1 MNRSPKWGYVEFK
14 TEWARPMCTGRGN
27 LLEVQD
33 MALYDRYEQYRDPN
47 YTEEEQRDLASAEEL
62 DAKVRADTRLVH
74 EQGGTRNRRDGVFIP
89 YPLVETHIGIAMDR
103 AETQFKGH
111 PVMPEDEDVAI
122 RFPGVDPMGKYSIID
137 MKFAQRVSVI
147 EATLESRSPE
157 VQAYARGLLGRC
169 NDRRNGGIFA
179 DAYTNMKMYAQKHRA
194 LTRGAKLCMD
204 ADGRRLMHQQAR
216 TMEAEMAVEQ
226 FDKLLQ
232 GIEYAAGVRT
242 GPVPQEIADHYSQV
256 LGTDLNMEAVAAA
269 QTYYQPTKI
278 EMHFQDFD
286 NKMLQ
291 KAFAD
296 PRNWGMSPAELAEF
310 ADSVVDIDTY
320 ASAIP
325 PYAVATASRVIEP
338 AFREAERVT
347 EGRLDRGDLIIIDGK
362 TVKEKMLEDYTRGQ
376 GDPDK
381 FNEFYQ
387 KNLRQA
393 TSEYTAAALLA
404 GKRVEAFMPDA
415 KGRLPDEPTQI
426 VRTGYEPSA
435 LKPEKFNLWQR
446 HFAKR
451 GYYKEKVARQE
462 EYERMMAARER
473 VKENA
478 AKERAG
484 RLREAVARH
493 ERYASINNKELLF
506 GKLIK
511 DGILAAPAKEQE
523 AEKLEAEAE
532 KTKDPAA
539 VEKAAAARKTA
550 DRYKHYLKAMSTDA
564 DGKVKYNWQEMD
576 SVTPDGPFKHFGRTE
591 AADVCIGYLAAQG
604 HSFRDIMD
612 PNKLQAERAAVGKL
626 YMERAEA
633 GDGEW
638 LGRAYYEG
646 HKAILEQAKAMTQGL
661 DLQDD
666 RTLIRVMPELE
677 AMVHTAF
684 GTSQMLKEDA
694 CQRGYCK
701 QALSDMGLDPATA
714 TKEQMLAAA
723 QRAFALNDKV
733 NDVTSCCD
741 ALLRGLQTQAALTTP
756 GMELPRGGVSNLGMM
771 RLTLDR
777 MKPGASIMEQAPSI
791 EENILFLGAVL
802 TNPKLEAAVNRLTA
816 TPKGAERVA
825 LDAASGKLMEQLQ
838 VENYQERVTRESPD
852 TMKVLARDEKGN
864 FSLEKVAIPHTAK
877 EASVEFNLGEAFKPE
892 LEQQAP
898 QRQAQQKIAHKQ
910 PKAPQ
915 MGGPHR

>member
-1 MNRSPKWGYVEFK
+1 
-14 TEWARPMCTGRGN
+14 
-27 LLEVQD
+27 

-47 YTEEEQRDLASAEEL
+47 YTAEEAQL
-62 DAKVRADTRLVH
+62 LAAAEKKNKKIKADTELQHV
-74 EQGGTRNRRDGVFIP
+74 QGGTINKKDGVFVP
-89 YPLVETHIGIAMDR
+89 YPLVQTHIGIALDR
-103 AETQFKGH
+103 AEAQFKGH
-111 PVMPEDEDVAI
+111 PAMPEDLDVAI
-122 RFPGVDPMGKYSIID
+122 RFPGVDPKGKYSVID
-137 MKFAQRVSVI
+137 MKFAQRISVI

-157 VQAYARGLLGRC
+157 VKAYAGQLLGRC
-169 NDRRNGGIFA
+169 TDRRGGGAF
-179 DAYTNMKMYAQKHRA
+179 YTEYATMKMYAEKHRA
-194 LTRGAKLCMD
+194 LTRGSKLCMD

-216 TMEAEMAVEQ
+216 GLETELAVAQ

-242 GPVPQEIADHYSQV
+242 GPVPQEVADHYSQT
-256 LGTDLNMEAVAAA
+256 LGADLNMELVGAA
-269 QTYYQPTKI
+269 QKYYQPTKI

-296 PRNWGMSPAELAEF
+296 PRNWGMSPAEMAEH
-310 ADSVVDIDTY
+310 ADSVVDIDAY

-325 PYAVATASRVIEP
+325 PYAVATAGRVIEP

-362 TVKEKMLEDYTRGQ
+362 TVKEKMLEDYTRSQ

-484 RLREAVARH
+484 RLREAVACND
-493 ERYASINNKELLF
+493 RYTSINNKEMFF
-506 GKLIK
+506 GQLIR
-511 DGILAAPAKEQE
+511 DGILAAPAKAAE
-523 AEKLEAEAE
+523 AQKLEAEAA

-539 VEKAAAARKTA
+539 VEKAAAARKVA
-550 DRYKHYLKAMSTDA
+550 DRYKHYLNVMHTGA
-564 DGKVKYNWQEMD
+564 DGKVKYNWQKLD
-576 SVTPDGPFKHFGRTE
+576 SVTPHGPFRHFSRSE
-591 AADVCIGYLAAQG
+591 VVDACVGYLAAKG

-612 PNKLQAERAAVGKL
+612 PAKLQAERNAVAKL
-626 YMERAEA
+626 YMEKAEA

-638 LGRAYYEG
+638 LGQVYYLG
-646 HKAILEQAKAMTQGL
+646 HKAILEQARTMTQGL
-661 DLQDD
+661 DMKDD
-666 RTLIRVMPELE
+666 RTVIRMIPELE
-677 AMVHTAF
+677 AMIHTAF
-684 GTSQMLKEDA
+684 GTSQMLSEDA
-694 CQRGYCK
+694 CYRGYCK

-714 TKEQMLAAA
+714 SREEMITAA
-723 QRAFALNDKV
+723 QRAFVLNDKV
-733 NDVTSCCD
+733 NDLSACCGSLMEGLRAQD
-741 ALLRGLQTQAALTTP
+741 ALSTP
-756 GMELPRGGVSNLGMM
+756 GMELPQGAAMNLGIM
-771 RLTLDR
+771 RLTLDQ
-777 MKPGASIMEQAPSI
+777 MKPGASLLEQATSV
-791 EENILFLGAVL
+791 EDNILFRGAVM
-802 TNPKLEAAVNRLTA
+802 NNVGIEQAVDRIIA
-816 TPKGAERVA
+816 TPQ
-825 LDAASGKLMEQLQ
+825 DAQRTAIAAGSGKLIDQLQ
-838 VENYQERVTRESPD
+838 VKYQAEPLYENTDP
-852 TMKVLARDEKGN
+852 MKALVRDEKGN
-864 FSLEKVAIPHTAK
+864 FSLERIELPHTVMSAK
-877 EASVEFNLGEAFKPE
+877 AEFELGEAFKPK

-898 QRQAQQKIAHKQ
+898 QRQAAQRQQAAHRPPQ
-910 PKAPQ
+910 APH
-915 MGGPHR
+915 MGGPRL

>member
-1 MNRSPKWGYVEFK
+1 
-14 TEWARPMCTGRGN
+14 
-27 LLEVQD
+27 
-33 MALYDRYEQYRDPN
+33 MALYDMYERYRDTN
-47 YTEEEQRDLASAEEL
+47 YTAEEERLLAIAREEDAEI
-62 DAKVRADTRLVH
+62 KADTELQHVK
-74 EQGGTRNRRDGVFIP
+74 GGVINKKDGLFVP
-89 YPLVETHIGIAMDR
+89 YPLVQAHIGIALDR
-103 AETQFKGH
+103 AEAQFKGH
-111 PVMPEDEDVAI
+111 PAMPEDGDVAI
-122 RFPGVDPMGKYSIID
+122 RFPGVDPRGKYSVID
-137 MKFAQRVSVI
+137 MKFAQRISAI
-147 EATLESRSPE
+147 EAALESRSPE
-157 VQAYARGLLGRC
+157 AQAYARELLGKC
-169 NDRRNGGIFA
+169 TDRRGGGAFYNEYI
-179 DAYTNMKMYAQKHRA
+179 TMKMCAQKHRA
-194 LTRGAKLCMD
+194 LTRGSKLCID
-204 ADGRRLMHQQAR
+204 EDGRRLMHQQAR
-216 TMEAEMAVEQ
+216 GLETELAVVQ

-242 GPVPQEIADHYSQV
+242 GPVPQEVAEHYSQV
-256 LGTDLNMEAVAAA
+256 LQTDLNMELVGAA
-269 QTYYQPTKI
+269 QKYYQPAKI

-296 PRNWGMSPAELAEF
+296 PRNWGMPPAELAEF
-310 ADSVVDIDTY
+310 ADSLVDIDTY

-325 PYAVATASRVIEP
+325 PYAVATAGRVIEP

-347 EGRLDRGDLIIIDGK
+347 GGRLDRGDLIIIDGK
-362 TVKEKMLEDYTRGQ
+362 TVKEKMLEDYTRSQ
-376 GDPDK
+376 RDPDK

-393 TSEYTAAALLA
+393 ASEYTAAALLA
-404 GKRVEAFMPDA
+404 GKRVEAFMPDG
-415 KGRLPDEPTQI
+415 KGRLPDQPTQI

-484 RLREAVARH
+484 RLKEAVATH
-493 ERYASINNKELLF
+493 DRYASINNKGLF
-506 GKLIK
+506 FDQLIR
-511 DGILAAPAKEQE
+511 DRISAAPAKEQE
-523 AEKLEAEAE
+523 AEKLEAEAA
-532 KTKDPAA
+532 KSKDPAA
-539 VEKAAAARKTA
+539 VEKAAAARKAA
-550 DRYKHYLKAMSTDA
+550 DRYKRYQKVMTTDA
-564 DGKVKYNWQEMD
+564 DGRVKYDWQALD

-646 HKAILEQAKAMTQGL
+646 HKAILEQARTMTQGL

-701 QALSDMGLDPATA
+701 QALSDMGLDPAMA

-741 ALLRGLQTQAALTTP
+741 ALLRGLETQAALTTP
-756 GMELPRGGVSNLGMM
+756 GMELPRGGISNLGMM
-771 RLTLDR
+771 RLTLDH
-777 MKPGASIMEQAPSI
+777 MKPGASILEQAPSI

-802 TNPKLEAAVNRLTA
+802 TNPKLEAAVNGITA
-816 TPKGAERVA
+816 TPKGAERIA

-838 VENYQERVTRESPD
+838 VKDYQERVTRESPD
-852 TMKVLARDEKGN
+852 MMKVLTRDEKGN
-864 FSLEKVAIPHTAK
+864 FSLEKVALPHTAK

-892 LEQQAP
+892 LERQAP
-898 QRQAQQKIAHKQ
+898 QRQTAQRQHAAHRQ
-910 PKAPQ
+910 PNAPQ
-915 MGGPHR
+915 MGGPKL